1 MIFQSFMKDL
11 KNYLLSIVFIL
22 FCQQFSE
29 AARLDT
35 VQIYS
40 EAMDKDIPAV
50 VVTPDSYGESENMY
64 PVIYLL
70 HGYSDSYTGWTTKA
84 SVVPSL
90 ADRHQVIVVMPDGG
104 YNSWYIDSPIDPD
117 SQYETH
123 VAEEVVTFV
132 DENYRSISDRS
143 GRAITGLSM
152 GGHGGLFLGIRHQ
165 DTFGAAG
172 SMSGGVDLTYDIHA
186 WEIAQK
192 LGPYRQNPE
201 RWDSLSVIN
210 MVHRIQP
217 GELAIIVDCGID
229 DFFFEINRNL
239 HRKLLKEGIPHDYI
253 ERPGRH
259 NWVYWDNAV
268 QYQFLFFSNFFKAQQ
283 SG

>member
-1 MIFQSFMKDL
+1 MIKHT
-11 KNYLLSIVFIL
+11 YLTCFHTIL
-22 FCQQFSE
+22 FCLFLCIATR
-29 AARLDT
+29 AADIDT

-40 EAMDKDIPAV
+40 EAMEREIPAV
-50 VVTPDSYGESENMY
+50 IITPEGYQNANRSY

-70 HGYSDSYTGWTTKA
+70 HGYSDSYSGWITKA

-90 ADRHQVIVVMPDGG
+90 ADQHEVIVVMPDGG
-104 YNSWYIDSPIDPD
+104 YNSWYMDSPVDPD
-117 SQYETH
+117 SQYETY
-123 VAEEVVTFV
+123 VATEVVAYV
-132 DENYRSISDRS
+132 DDNYRSLENRS

-152 GGHGGLFLGIRHQ
+152 GGHGGLFLGIRHK

-186 WEIAQK
+186 WGIADK
-192 LGPYRQNPE
+192 LGPYNQNPE
-201 RWDSLSVIN
+201 RWDSLSVVN
-210 MVHRIQP
+210 MVDQIVP

-239 HRKLLKEGIPHDYI
+239 HRKLLAAQVPHDYI

-268 QYQFLFFSNFFKAQQ
+268 QYQFLFFSNYFKAQQ
-283 SG
+283 QSG

>member
-1 MIFQSFMKDL
+1 MK
-11 KNYLLSIVFIL
+11 KNRPAILLSL
-22 FCQQFSE
+22 FLFLLHSLSAFGAE
-29 AARLDT
+29 TDT
-35 VQIYS
+35 VQIFS
-40 EAMDKDIPAV
+40 GAMDKEIPAV
-50 VVTPDSYGESENMY
+50 IITPEGYEEGQDRY

-70 HGYSDSYTGWTTKA
+70 HGYSDSYAGWTTKA
-84 SVVPSL
+84 SAVPSL

-104 YNSWYIDSPIDPD
+104 YNSWYIDSPVDQG

-123 VAEEVVTFV
+123 VAQEVVDFV
-132 DENYRSISDRS
+132 DENYRSISDRNA
-143 GRAITGLSM
+143 RAITGLSM

-186 WEIAQK
+186 WDIDDI
-192 LGPYRQNPE
+192 LGPYNQNPE
-201 RWDSLSVIN
+201 RWDSLSVVNLVDKIE
-210 MVHRIQP
+210 P
-217 GELAIIVDCGID
+217 GQLAIIVDCGIN

-239 HRKLLKEGIPHDYI
+239 HRKLLAAAIPHDYI

-259 NWVYWDNAV
+259 NWSYWDNAV

>member
-1 MIFQSFMKDL
+1 MMKSKAWLLSSFM
-11 KNYLLSIVFIL
+11 L
-22 FCQQFSE
+22 FFSFSGLF
-29 AARLDT
+29 AARQDT
-35 VQIYS
+35 VQVYS
-40 EAMDKDIPAV
+40 EAMQREIPAIIL
-50 VVTPDSYGESENMY
+50 TPDSYEKGNQQY

-70 HGYSDSYTGWTTKA
+70 HGYSDSYAGWTTKA

-90 ADRHQVIVVMPDGG
+90 ADEHQVIVVMPDGG
-104 YNSWYIDSPIDPD
+104 YSSWYIDSPVDPD
-117 SQYETH
+117 SQFETH
-123 VAEEVVTFV
+123 IASEVVSFI
-132 DENYRSISDRS
+132 DENYRTIQDKS

-172 SMSGGVDLTYDIHA
+172 SMSGGVDLTYDVNA
-186 WEIAQK
+186 WEIAK
-192 LGPYRQNPE
+192 RLGPYRQQPE
-201 RWDSLSVIN
+201 RWDSLSVVN
-210 MVHRIQP
+210 MLDKISP
-217 GELAIIVDCGID
+217 GELKIIVDCGLD

-239 HRKLLKEGIPHDYI
+239 HRELLRKDIPHDYI

-268 QYQFLFFSNFFKAQQ
+268 QYQFLFFSNFFKASQ

>member
-1 MIFQSFMKDL
+1 MSFMKHL
-11 KNYLLSIVFIL
+11 KNYLLSIVFL
-22 FCQQFSE
+22 LTSLHFSE

-35 VQIYS
+35 VRIYS
-40 EAMDKDIPAV
+40 EAMEKDIPAV
-50 VVTPDSYGESENMY
+50 IVTPDSYAESESLY
-64 PVIYLL
+64 PVVYLL
-70 HGYSDSYTGWTTKA
+70 HGYSDSYSGWITKA

-90 ADRHQVIVVMPDGG
+90 ADQHQVIVVMPDGG
-104 YNSWYIDSPIDPD
+104 YNSWYIDSPVDSD

-123 VAEEVVTFV
+123 VADEVVAFV
-132 DENYRSISDRS
+132 DENYRSITNRS

-172 SMSGGVDLTYDIHA
+172 SMSGGIDLTFDINR
-186 WEIAQK
+186 WEIAEK

-210 MVHRIQP
+210 LVDQIQP

-239 HRKLLKEGIPHDYI
+239 HRKLLEEDIPHDYI

-259 NWVYWDNAV
+259 NWAYWDNAV

>member
-1 MIFQSFMKDL
+1 MK
-11 KNYLLSIVFIL
+11 NTYLSYFFSGLL
-22 FCQQFSE
+22 FLFFNLTSV
-29 AARLDT
+29 AAELDT

-40 EAMDKDIPAV
+40 EAMQKEIPAIV
-50 VVTPDSYGESENMY
+50 ITPEGYAEAEQSY

-70 HGYSDSYTGWTTKA
+70 HGYSDSYSGWTTKA

-90 ADRHQVIVVMPDGG
+90 ADQHELIVVMPDGG
-104 YNSWYIDSPIDPD
+104 YNSWYLDSPVDPD

-123 VAEEVVTFV
+123 VAEEVVAFV
-132 DENYRSISDRS
+132 DANYRTRDSRS

-172 SMSGGVDLTYDIHA
+172 SMSGGVDLTYDIHR
-186 WEIAQK
+186 WEISDK
-192 LGPYRQNPE
+192 LGPYSQNPE
-201 RWDSLSVIN
+201 RWDSLSVVN
-210 MVHRIQP
+210 MVDQIVP
-217 GELAIIVDCGID
+217 GALAIIVDCGID

-239 HRKLLKEGIPHDYI
+239 HRKLLAADVPHDYI

-268 QYQFLFFSNFFKAQQ
+268 QYQFLFFSNYFKAQQ
-283 SG
+283 QSG